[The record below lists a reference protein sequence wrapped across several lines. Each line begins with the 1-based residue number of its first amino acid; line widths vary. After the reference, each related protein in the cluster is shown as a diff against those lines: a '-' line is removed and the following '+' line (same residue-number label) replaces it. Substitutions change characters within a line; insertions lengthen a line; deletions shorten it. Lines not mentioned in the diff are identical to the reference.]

1 MRFVAG
7 STPLKKQT
15 KTTCSKGELTRFNQL
30 QDSDLRVKRNTC
42 TKHLRSQIHLVS
54 PNSQSR
60 LRKDARTKH
69 TSKRY

>member
-30 QDSDLRVKRNTC
+30 QDSDLRNTC

-54 PNSQSR
+54 PNSQSH